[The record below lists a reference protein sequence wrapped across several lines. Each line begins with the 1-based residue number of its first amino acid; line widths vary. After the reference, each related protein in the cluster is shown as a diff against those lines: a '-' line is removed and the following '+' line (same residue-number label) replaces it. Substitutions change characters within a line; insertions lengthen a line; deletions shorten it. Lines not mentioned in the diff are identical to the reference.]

1 MVTTE
6 KARVYKYVLDMA
18 NTMDIPPSIY
28 ETYHGSTLEYWKR
41 QWFLIRQRKVH
52 VCIISQ
58 QIYKKHKFCYY
69 MIMHISKFCI
79 NQT

>member
-1 MVTTE
+1 MVSTE
-6 KARVYKYVLDMA
+6 KARVYKSVLDMT

-52 VCIISQ
+52 GCIIRQ
-58 QIYKKHKFCYY
+58 QIFNKHRLCYY
-69 MIMHISKFCI
+69 MIMHISKYCI
-79 NQT
+79 NQN